1 MGVLDGLL
9 YAVGGHDGPL
19 VRKSV
24 EVYNPESNQWSQ
36 VADMHRCRRNAG
48 EYWWTAGM
56 ISSGERYRFTRYH
69 LHVAGVVANNG
80 KLFVIGGDDGSSNLS
95 SVEFYNPKTD
105 TWTILSSSMAT
116 GRSYAGVCVI
126 DKPL

>member
-1 MGVLDGLL
+1 MPVSNGVWYDW
-9 YAVGGHDGPL
+9 Y
-19 VRKSV
+19 
-24 EVYNPESNQWSQ
+24 Q
-36 VADMHRCRRNAG
+36 C
-48 EYWWTAGM
+48 
-56 ISSGERYRFTRYH
+56 FTRYF
-69 LHVAGVVANNG
+69 LYVAGVVSNNG

-105 TWTILSSSMAT
+105 TWTILSSSMTT

>member
-1 MGVLDGLL
+1 MV
-9 YAVGGHDGPL
+9 
-19 VRKSV
+19 
-24 EVYNPESNQWSQ
+24 Q
-36 VADMHRCRRNAG
+36 C
-48 EYWWTAGM
+48 
-56 ISSGERYRFTRYH
+56 FTRCY
-69 LHVAGVVANNG
+69 LYVAGVVSNNG

-105 TWTILSSSMAT
+105 TWTILSSSMTT

>member
-1 MGVLDGLL
+1 MVYGISAAISASLVVSYL
-9 YAVGGHDGPL
+9 Y
-19 VRKSV
+19 
-24 EVYNPESNQWSQ
+24 
-36 VADMHRCRRNAG
+36 
-48 EYWWTAGM
+48 
-56 ISSGERYRFTRYH
+56 
-69 LHVAGVVANNG
+69 VAGVVSNNG

-105 TWTILSSSMAT
+105 TWTILSSSMTT